1 MANPRKVRDSIKG
14 FLEKMRAM
22 DEAIPQE
29 LAEDA
34 LEMTEEVNDALNELE
49 TIDEGEEIVKEKE
62 KSEEVESKV
71 EDALVKV
78 MRKYGLI
85 EDGAMKNLDEIE
97 EKIEEKLEDEC
108 GVDEVTVAPEKIND
122 SAAEIRNFIRQIK
135 PVIASVKDSKQRKA
149 LADSVANIAKI
160 SMNDQYSE
168 IYNVTRKSSKDA
180 MNNKVKA
187 KDSDFDF
194 GMEIAKKFNPHY
206 KEV

>member
-1 MANPRKVRDSIKG
+1 MANSRKVRDSIKG

-62 KSEEVESKV
+62 KSEGVESKV

-180 MNNKVKA
+180 MNNKAKA

>member
-1 MANPRKVRDSIKG
+1 
-14 FLEKMRAM
+14 M

>member
-1 MANPRKVRDSIKG
+1 MANSRKVRDSIKG

-49 TIDEGEEIVKEKE
+49 TIDEGEEIVKERE

>member
-1 MANPRKVRDSIKG
+1 MANSRKVRDSIKG

-168 IYNVTRKSSKDA
+168 IYNVARKSSKDA

>member
-1 MANPRKVRDSIKG
+1 MANSRKVRDSIKG

-34 LEMTEEVNDALNELE
+34 LEMTEEVNDALNEFE

>member
-1 MANPRKVRDSIKG
+1 MANLRKVRDSIKG

-78 MRKYGLI
+78 MREYGLI

-108 GVDEVTVAPEKIND
+108 GVDEVIVAPEKIND

-168 IYNVTRKSSKDA
+168 IYNVARKSSKDA

>member
-1 MANPRKVRDSIKG
+1 MANSRKVRDSIKG

-49 TIDEGEEIVKEKE
+49 TIDEGEGIVKEKE

>member
-1 MANPRKVRDSIKG
+1 MANSRKVRDSIKG

-22 DEAIPQE
+22 DEAIPQD

-194 GMEIAKKFNPHY
+194 GMEIAKKFNPHD

>member
-1 MANPRKVRDSIKG
+1 VANSRKVRDSIKG

-180 MNNKVKA
+180 MNNKVKV

>member
-1 MANPRKVRDSIKG
+1 MANSRKVRDSIKG

-160 SMNDQYSE
+160 SMNDQYFE

>member
-1 MANPRKVRDSIKG
+1 MANSRKVRDSIKG

-49 TIDEGEEIVKEKE
+49 TIDGGEEIVKEKE

>member
-1 MANPRKVRDSIKG
+1 MANLRKVRDSIKG

-97 EKIEEKLEDEC
+97 EKIEEKLEDGC

>member
-1 MANPRKVRDSIKG
+1 MANSRKVRDSIKG

>member
-1 MANPRKVRDSIKG
+1 MANSRKVRDSIKG

-29 LAEDA
+29 LAEDV

>member
-1 MANPRKVRDSIKG
+1 MANSRKVRDSIKG

-49 TIDEGEEIVKEKE
+49 TINEGEEIVKEKE

>member
-1 MANPRKVRDSIKG
+1 MANSRKVRDSIKG

-29 LAEDA
+29 FAEDA

>member
-1 MANPRKVRDSIKG
+1 MANLRKVRDSIKG

-108 GVDEVTVAPEKIND
+108 SVDEVIVAPEKIND

-168 IYNVTRKSSKDA
+168 IYNVARKSSKDA

>member
-1 MANPRKVRDSIKG
+1 MANLRKVRDSIKG

-62 KSEEVESKV
+62 KSEGVESKV

>member
-1 MANPRKVRDSIKG
+1 MANSRKVRDSIKG

-108 GVDEVTVAPEKIND
+108 GVDEVIVAPEKIND

-168 IYNVTRKSSKDA
+168 IYNVARKSSKDA

>member
-1 MANPRKVRDSIKG
+1 MANLRKVRDSIKG

-168 IYNVTRKSSKDA
+168 IYNVARKSSKDA

>member
-1 MANPRKVRDSIKG
+1 MENSRKVRDSIKG

>member
-1 MANPRKVRDSIKG
+1 MANSRKVRDSIKG

-22 DEAIPQE
+22 DEAIPQD

>member
-1 MANPRKVRDSIKG
+1 MANSRKVRDSIKG

-22 DEAIPQE
+22 DEAIPQD

-49 TIDEGEEIVKEKE
+49 TIDEGEEIVKE

>member
-1 MANPRKVRDSIKG
+1 MANSRKVRDSIKG

-180 MNNKVKA
+180 MDNKVKA

>member
-1 MANPRKVRDSIKG
+1 MANSRKVRDSIKG

-108 GVDEVTVAPEKIND
+108 GVDEVIVAPEKIND

>member
-1 MANPRKVRDSIKG
+1 MANSRKVRDSIKG

-168 IYNVTRKSSKDA
+168 IYNVIRKSSKDA

>member
-1 MANPRKVRDSIKG
+1 MANLRKVRDSIKG

>member
-1 MANPRKVRDSIKG
+1 MANSRKVRDSIKG

-22 DEAIPQE
+22 DEAIPKD

-97 EKIEEKLEDEC
+97 EKIEKKLEDEC

>member
-1 MANPRKVRDSIKG
+1 MANSRKVRDSIKG

-85 EDGAMKNLDEIE
+85 EDGAMKSLDEIE

>member
-1 MANPRKVRDSIKG
+1 MANSRKVRDSIKG

-97 EKIEEKLEDEC
+97 EKIEEKFEDEC

>member
-1 MANPRKVRDSIKG
+1 MANSRKVRDSIKG

-49 TIDEGEEIVKEKE
+49 TIDEGEEIVKE

>member
-1 MANPRKVRDSIKG
+1 MANSRKVRDSIKG

-108 GVDEVTVAPEKIND
+108 CVDEVTVAPEKIND

-168 IYNVTRKSSKDA
+168 IYNVTCKSSKDA

>member
-1 MANPRKVRDSIKG
+1 MANSRKVRDSIKG

-49 TIDEGEEIVKEKE
+49 TIDEGEEIVKEKK

-149 LADSVANIAKI
+149 LVDSVANIAKI

>member
-1 MANPRKVRDSIKG
+1 MANSRKVRDSIKG

-180 MNNKVKA
+180 MNNKVRV

>member
-1 MANPRKVRDSIKG
+1 MVNSRKVRDSIKG

>member
-1 MANPRKVRDSIKG
+1 MANSRKVRDSIKG

-122 SAAEIRNFIRQIK
+122 SATEIRNFIRQIK

>member
-1 MANPRKVRDSIKG
+1 MANSRKVRDSIKG

-135 PVIASVKDSKQRKA
+135 PVIASVKDSKQRKV

>member
-1 MANPRKVRDSIKG
+1 MANSRKVRDSIKG

-160 SMNDQYSE
+160 NMNDQYSE

>member
-1 MANPRKVRDSIKG
+1 MANSRKVRDSIKG

-85 EDGAMKNLDEIE
+85 EDGAMKNLDWIE

-108 GVDEVTVAPEKIND
+108 GVDEVIVAPEKIND

-168 IYNVTRKSSKDA
+168 IYNVARKSSKDA